1 MVVGSNARMAAAAGA
16 LALGLGWLLGGG
28 GADGGGSVVQPR
40 RDAWSLPELP
50 RKPDLAGAGLALANA
65 PLFEPEA
72 PAVAAA
78 GASAPTAP
86 VDPRWRIAGVFP
98 QGRSRAVLISFMA
111 PGKEPQRLQ
120 VGDRLPSGH
129 RIQRIEDSV
138 VCVQIG
144 SKTYRMGVE
153 YRDE

>member
-1 MVVGSNARMAAAAGA
+1 MALPINPRIALAAGA

-28 GADGGGSVVQPR
+28 NNEVGNVVQPR

-50 RKPDLAGAGLALANA
+50 RKPDLASTGLALANA

-78 GASAPTAP
+78 GASAAPPAP
-86 VDPRWRIAGVFP
+86 VDQRWRIAGVFP
-98 QGRSRAVLISFMA
+98 QGRSRVVLISFMA

-120 VGDRLPSGH
+120 VGDKLPSGH
-129 RIQRIEDSV
+129 RIQRIEDNQ